1 MNCFIYFYSRYVL
14 DLLLNKNDLEGS
26 RNLESSK
33 IFLDLWQG
41 ILSVPGIA
49 GYKWVTAR
57 IGRFYKDKI
66 FFSYYQ
72 RPIKTGKTGTHLSAD
87 TSPVQCSL
95 PMPNLPWF
103 VVFVLVTKQ
112 ILLMKHPVPKNIALF
127 KSGHNWH

>member
-14 DLLLNKNDLEGS
+14 DLLLNKNDS
-26 RNLESSK
+26 
-33 IFLDLWQG
+33 
-41 ILSVPGIA
+41 
-49 GYKWVTAR
+49 AR

-127 KSGHNWH
+127 KSGHN